1 LLPDVAWCESIIR
14 RHSGSFYRSFKRL
27 PPGRAAAVFAVYAFC
42 RLADDSIDVDHNP
55 DQLDQLASRLQEFA
69 AGRTPDEPLW
79 RLLRWAFTTYD
90 LEIAPFFEM
99 IEGQRRDITFVQ
111 PETNQDLWDYCYLV
125 AGTVG
130 LMILPLLASPVTAVH
145 RRLAIDL
152 GQAMQMSN
160 ILRDLA
166 ADYRLG
172 RIYLPAHELAARGI
186 QSEDL
191 GRATPTPALKSYW
204 LELAQGALQR
214 YEGVK
219 RISYRLTPKRG
230 CPFFW
235 LCCTIV
241 ILLYSELKIRTSSWS
256 AGWWCRTHSIL
267 ALLKGTMVRLD
278 LEIPDRGVTCRTGS
292 VSQHLLLHFTVIF
305 LARFMARFGKEAS
318 RKTVHVLVCNWWF
331 LAMYFLTSL
340 YGRPLSRRV
349 LS

>member
-1 LLPDVAWCESIIR
+1 MAKSEIPIELLPDVAWCEAVIR

-42 RLADDSIDVDHNP
+42 RLADDSIDVDHDP

-130 LMILPLLASPVTAVH
+130 LMILPLLAKPVTAGH
-145 RRLAIDL
+145 RKLAIDL

-204 LELAQGALQR
+204 LELAQGALQC
-214 YEGVK
+214 YEGVRRNLVSFDTK
-219 RISYRLTPKRG
+219 ARLPV
-230 CPFFW
+230 
-235 LCCTIV
+235 L
-241 ILLYSELKIRTSSWS
+241 
-256 AGWWCRTHSIL
+256 L
-267 ALLKGTMVRLD
+267 ALLYYSHITLLGIKNPDIVLERRLVV
-278 LEIPDRGVTCRTGS
+278 PDSFKYWLYLKAQWYVWTLRFRTE
-292 VSQHLLLHFTVIF
+292 V
-305 LARFMARFGKEAS
+305 
-318 RKTVHVLVCNWWF
+318 
-331 LAMYFLTSL
+331 
-340 YGRPLSRRV
+340 
-349 LS
+349 

>member
-1 LLPDVAWCESIIR
+1 MAKSEIPIELLPDVAWCEAVIR

-42 RLADDSIDVDHNP
+42 RLADDSIDVDHDP

-219 RISYRLTPKRG
+219 RNLVSFDTKARLPV
-230 CPFFW
+230 
-235 LCCTIV
+235 L
-241 ILLYSELKIRTSSWS
+241 
-256 AGWWCRTHSIL
+256 L
-267 ALLKGTMVRLD
+267 ALLYYSHITLLGIKNPDIVLERRLVV
-278 LEIPDRGVTCRTGS
+278 PDSFKYWLYLKAQWYVWTLRFRTE
-292 VSQHLLLHFTVIF
+292 V
-305 LARFMARFGKEAS
+305 
-318 RKTVHVLVCNWWF
+318 
-331 LAMYFLTSL
+331 
-340 YGRPLSRRV
+340 
-349 LS
+349 

>member
-1 LLPDVAWCESIIR
+1 MAKSEIPIELLPDVAWCEAVIR

-42 RLADDSIDVDHNP
+42 RLADDSIDVDHDP

-219 RISYRLTPKRG
+219 RNLVSFDTKARLPV
-230 CPFFW
+230 
-235 LCCTIV
+235 L
-241 ILLYSELKIRTSSWS
+241 
-256 AGWWCRTHSIL
+256 L
-267 ALLKGTMVRLD
+267 ALLYYSHITLLGIKNPDIVLERRLVV
-278 LEIPDRGVTCRTGS
+278 PDRIKYWLYL
-292 VSQHLLLHFTVIF
+292 Q
-305 LARFMARFGKEAS
+305 ARFSIWTLQFRTE
-318 RKTVHVLVCNWWF
+318 V
-331 LAMYFLTSL
+331 
-340 YGRPLSRRV
+340 
-349 LS
+349 

>member
-1 LLPDVAWCESIIR
+1 MAKSEIPVELLPDVAWCEAVIR

-42 RLADDSIDVDHNP
+42 RLADDSIDVDHDP

-186 QSEDL
+186 QREDL
-191 GRATPTPALKSYW
+191 GRAKPTAALKSYW
-204 LELAQGALQR
+204 LELAHDTLKR

-219 RISYRLTPKRG
+219 LNLVSFDTKARLPV
-230 CPFFW
+230 
-235 LCCTIV
+235 L
-241 ILLYSELKIRTSSWS
+241 
-256 AGWWCRTHSIL
+256 L
-267 ALLKGTMVRLD
+267 ALLYYSHITLLGIKNPDIVLERRLVV
-278 LEIPDRGVTCRTGS
+278 PDSFKYWLYLKAQWYVWTLRFRTE
-292 VSQHLLLHFTVIF
+292 V
-305 LARFMARFGKEAS
+305 
-318 RKTVHVLVCNWWF
+318 
-331 LAMYFLTSL
+331 
-340 YGRPLSRRV
+340 
-349 LS
+349 

>member
-1 LLPDVAWCESIIR
+1 MAKSEIPIELLPDVAWCEAVIR

-42 RLADDSIDVDHNP
+42 RLADDSIDVDHDP

-125 AGTVG
+125 AGTAG

-219 RISYRLTPKRG
+219 RNLVSFDTKARLPV
-230 CPFFW
+230 
-235 LCCTIV
+235 L
-241 ILLYSELKIRTSSWS
+241 
-256 AGWWCRTHSIL
+256 L
-267 ALLKGTMVRLD
+267 ALLYYSHITLLGIKNPDIVLERRLVV
-278 LEIPDRGVTCRTGS
+278 PDSFKYWLYLKAQWYVWTLRFRTE
-292 VSQHLLLHFTVIF
+292 V
-305 LARFMARFGKEAS
+305 
-318 RKTVHVLVCNWWF
+318 
-331 LAMYFLTSL
+331 
-340 YGRPLSRRV
+340 
-349 LS
+349 

>member
-1 LLPDVAWCESIIR
+1 MAKSEIPVELLPDVAWCEAVIR

-27 PPGRAAAVFAVYAFC
+27 PPGRAAAGFAVYAFC
-42 RLADDSIDVDHNP
+42 RLADDSIDVDHDP

-219 RISYRLTPKRG
+219 RNLVSFDTKARLPV
-230 CPFFW
+230 
-235 LCCTIV
+235 L
-241 ILLYSELKIRTSSWS
+241 
-256 AGWWCRTHSIL
+256 L
-267 ALLKGTMVRLD
+267 ALLYYSHITLLGIKNPDIVLERRLVV
-278 LEIPDRGVTCRTGS
+278 PDSFKYWLYLKAQWYVWTLRFRTE
-292 VSQHLLLHFTVIF
+292 V
-305 LARFMARFGKEAS
+305 
-318 RKTVHVLVCNWWF
+318 
-331 LAMYFLTSL
+331 
-340 YGRPLSRRV
+340 
-349 LS
+349 

>member
-1 LLPDVAWCESIIR
+1 MAKSEIPVELLPDVAWCEAVIR

-42 RLADDSIDVDHNP
+42 RLADDSIDVDHDP

-125 AGTVG
+125 AGTAG

-219 RISYRLTPKRG
+219 RNLVSFDTKARLPV
-230 CPFFW
+230 
-235 LCCTIV
+235 L
-241 ILLYSELKIRTSSWS
+241 
-256 AGWWCRTHSIL
+256 L
-267 ALLKGTMVRLD
+267 ALLYYSHITLLGIKNPDIVLERRLVV
-278 LEIPDRGVTCRTGS
+278 PDSFKYWLYLKAQWYVWTLRFRTE
-292 VSQHLLLHFTVIF
+292 V
-305 LARFMARFGKEAS
+305 
-318 RKTVHVLVCNWWF
+318 
-331 LAMYFLTSL
+331 
-340 YGRPLSRRV
+340 
-349 LS
+349 

>member
-1 LLPDVAWCESIIR
+1 MAKSEIPVELLPDVAWCEAVIR

-42 RLADDSIDVDHNP
+42 RLADDSIDVDHDP

-219 RISYRLTPKRG
+219 RNLVSFDTKARLPV
-230 CPFFW
+230 
-235 LCCTIV
+235 L
-241 ILLYSELKIRTSSWS
+241 
-256 AGWWCRTHSIL
+256 L
-267 ALLKGTMVRLD
+267 ALLYYSHITLLGIKNPDIVLERRLVV
-278 LEIPDRGVTCRTGS
+278 PDSFKYWLYLKAQWYVWTLRFRTE
-292 VSQHLLLHFTVIF
+292 V
-305 LARFMARFGKEAS
+305 
-318 RKTVHVLVCNWWF
+318 
-331 LAMYFLTSL
+331 
-340 YGRPLSRRV
+340 
-349 LS
+349 

>member
-1 LLPDVAWCESIIR
+1 MPEPRVPAELMPDLAWCEGVIR
-14 RHSGSFYRSFKRL
+14 RHSGSFYRAFKCL

-42 RLADDSIDVDHNP
+42 RLADDSIDVDHDP

-219 RISYRLTPKRG
+219 RNLVSFDTKAQLPV
-230 CPFFW
+230 
-235 LCCTIV
+235 L
-241 ILLYSELKIRTSSWS
+241 
-256 AGWWCRTHSIL
+256 L
-267 ALLKGTMVRLD
+267 ALLYYSHITLLGIKKPDQILARRMVV
-278 LEIPDRGVTCRTGS
+278 PDRIKYWLYL
-292 VSQHLLLHFTVIF
+292 Q
-305 LARFMARFGKEAS
+305 ARFSIWTLQFRTE
-318 RKTVHVLVCNWWF
+318 V
-331 LAMYFLTSL
+331 
-340 YGRPLSRRV
+340 
-349 LS
+349 

>member
-1 LLPDVAWCESIIR
+1 MAKSEIPVELLPDVAWCEAVIR

-42 RLADDSIDVDHNP
+42 RLADDSIDLDHDP

-219 RISYRLTPKRG
+219 RNLVSFDTKARLPV
-230 CPFFW
+230 
-235 LCCTIV
+235 L
-241 ILLYSELKIRTSSWS
+241 
-256 AGWWCRTHSIL
+256 L
-267 ALLKGTMVRLD
+267 ALLYYSHITLLGIKNPDIVLERRLVV
-278 LEIPDRGVTCRTGS
+278 PDSFKYWLYLKAQWYVWTLRFRTE
-292 VSQHLLLHFTVIF
+292 V
-305 LARFMARFGKEAS
+305 
-318 RKTVHVLVCNWWF
+318 
-331 LAMYFLTSL
+331 
-340 YGRPLSRRV
+340 
-349 LS
+349 

>member
-1 LLPDVAWCESIIR
+1 MAKSEIPIELLPDVAWCEAVIR

-42 RLADDSIDVDHNP
+42 RLADDSIDVDHDP

-219 RISYRLTPKRG
+219 RNLVSFDTKAQLPV
-230 CPFFW
+230 
-235 LCCTIV
+235 L
-241 ILLYSELKIRTSSWS
+241 
-256 AGWWCRTHSIL
+256 L
-267 ALLKGTMVRLD
+267 ALLYYSHITLLGIKNPDIVLERRLVV
-278 LEIPDRGVTCRTGS
+278 PDSFKYWLYLKAQWYVWTLRFRTE
-292 VSQHLLLHFTVIF
+292 V
-305 LARFMARFGKEAS
+305 
-318 RKTVHVLVCNWWF
+318 
-331 LAMYFLTSL
+331 
-340 YGRPLSRRV
+340 
-349 LS
+349 

>member
-1 LLPDVAWCESIIR
+1 MKKPEIPIELLPDVAWCESIIR

-69 AGRTPDEPLW
+69 AGKTPDEPLW

-130 LMILPLLASPVTAVH
+130 LMILPLLARPVTASH
-145 RRLAIDL
+145 RQLAIDL
-152 GQAMQMSN
+152 GQAMQMTN

-172 RIYLPAHELAARGI
+172 RIYLPAHELAARGV
-186 QSEDL
+186 QTDDL
-191 GRATPTPALKSYW
+191 GRAKPTSALKSYW
-204 LELAQGALQR
+204 LELACDALQR

-219 RISYRLTPKRG
+219 RNLVSFDTKARLPV
-230 CPFFW
+230 
-235 LCCTIV
+235 L
-241 ILLYSELKIRTSSWS
+241 
-256 AGWWCRTHSIL
+256 L
-267 ALLKGTMVRLD
+267 ALLYYSHITLLGIKNPDIVLERRLVV
-278 LEIPDRGVTCRTGS
+278 PDSVKYWLYLKAQWYVWTLRFRTG
-292 VSQHLLLHFTVIF
+292 V
-305 LARFMARFGKEAS
+305 
-318 RKTVHVLVCNWWF
+318 
-331 LAMYFLTSL
+331 
-340 YGRPLSRRV
+340 
-349 LS
+349 

>member
-1 LLPDVAWCESIIR
+1 MAKSEIPIELLPDVAWCEAVIR

-42 RLADDSIDVDHNP
+42 RLADDSIDVDHDP

-219 RISYRLTPKRG
+219 RNLVSFDTKARLPV
-230 CPFFW
+230 
-235 LCCTIV
+235 L
-241 ILLYSELKIRTSSWS
+241 
-256 AGWWCRTHSIL
+256 L
-267 ALLKGTMVRLD
+267 ALLYYSHITLLGIKNPDIVLERRLVV
-278 LEIPDRGVTCRTGS
+278 PDRIKYWLYL
-292 VSQHLLLHFTVIF
+292 Q
-305 LARFMARFGKEAS
+305 ARFRIWTLQFRTE
-318 RKTVHVLVCNWWF
+318 V
-331 LAMYFLTSL
+331 
-340 YGRPLSRRV
+340 
-349 LS
+349 

>member
-1 LLPDVAWCESIIR
+1 MAKSEIPIELLPDVAWCEAVIR

-42 RLADDSIDVDHNP
+42 RLADDSIDVDHDP

-219 RISYRLTPKRG
+219 RNLVSFDTKAQLPV
-230 CPFFW
+230 
-235 LCCTIV
+235 L
-241 ILLYSELKIRTSSWS
+241 
-256 AGWWCRTHSIL
+256 L
-267 ALLKGTMVRLD
+267 ALLYYSHITLLGIKNPDIVLERRLVV
-278 LEIPDRGVTCRTGS
+278 PDSFKYWLYLKAQWYVWTLRFRTE
-292 VSQHLLLHFTVIF
+292 L
-305 LARFMARFGKEAS
+305 
-318 RKTVHVLVCNWWF
+318 
-331 LAMYFLTSL
+331 
-340 YGRPLSRRV
+340 
-349 LS
+349 